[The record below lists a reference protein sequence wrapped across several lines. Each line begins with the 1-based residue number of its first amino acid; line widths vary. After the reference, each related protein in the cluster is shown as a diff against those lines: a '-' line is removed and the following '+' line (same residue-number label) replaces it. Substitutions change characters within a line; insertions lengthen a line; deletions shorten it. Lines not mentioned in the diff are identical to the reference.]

1 MLASRGVGFIALNI
15 QCENEEKWF
24 RRWEEEKAEMQKAE
38 AEAIAKMEALLQSQ
52 KAEADETKST
62 SEKSRPPTG
71 SVKSGKSAKSTSSR
85 Q

>member
-1 MLASRGVGFIALNI
+1 MIGI
-15 QCENEEKWF
+15 CENHPFFGCYFCGNMNPK
-24 RRWEEEKAEMQKAE
+24 
-38 AEAIAKMEALLQSQ
+38 AIAKMEALLQSQ